1 MLKVHVLYEH
11 SSTIKPHGSS
21 YIRILLPLTYSTN
34 TKYFSVT
41 KGTSYASA
49 DIVIVERTW
58 KPHITLSA
66 AQELVAKVRKDCGC
80 LVYTIDDNLLDIKS
94 QLIFNNSLTHQQL
107 MVVRYFAREADGII
121 VSTDYLKERFR
132 HLNKKI
138 FVVPNA
144 LDERLL
150 VAGKIERNTS
160 DRKRRVIG
168 YMGTHTHDADLMMIV
183 QALRKIIRKNTDHLE
198 LQLIGCIADSSVI
211 DSFKGL
217 PIKVLDVGN
226 NGDYQNFM
234 RWMSQTV
241 EWDLAIA
248 PLESNS
254 FTRCKSDIKFLDY
267 SALGIAGIYSDVAS
281 YNNTVCHLETGY
293 LAANNVEA
301 WVEAFE
307 CLLGNDPLRTQIAT
321 YAREYVLSN
330 RTLKYCAQN
339 WQQAIFSIVN

>member
-1 MLKVHVLYEH
+1 MFKVHVLYEH

-21 YIRILLPLTYSTN
+21 YIRVLLPLTYSTN
-34 TKYFSVT
+34 TKDFYVT
-41 KGTSYASA
+41 KCTNYVSA

-58 KPHITLSA
+58 KPNITLSL
-66 AQELVAKVRKDCGC
+66 AQELVETARKDGSC
-80 LVYTIDDNLLDIKS
+80 LIYTIDDNLLDIKS
-94 QLIFNNSLTHQQL
+94 QLIFNHSLTNQQL

-121 VSTDYLKERFR
+121 VSTEYLKERFQ

-144 LDERLL
+144 LDEGLFQ
-150 VAGKIERNTS
+150 GQTKRNKS

-168 YMGTHTHDADLMMIV
+168 YMGTHTHDADLMMVI
-183 QALRKIIRKNTDHLE
+183 QALRTILRKNSDSLE
-198 LQLIGCIADSSVI
+198 LQLVGCIADSSVI

-217 PIKVLDVGN
+217 PIKVLDIGN
-226 NGDYQNFM
+226 NGDYPNFM
-234 RWMSQTV
+234 RWMSQTL

-248 PLESNS
+248 PLENNS

-267 SALGIAGIYSDVAS
+267 SALGLAGIYSDVAS
-281 YNNTVCHLETGY
+281 YNNTVRHLETGY

-301 WVEAFE
+301 WIEAFE
-307 CLLGNDPLRTQIAT
+307 SLLGDDRLRTQIANN
-321 YAREYVLSN
+321 AREYVLSN
-330 RTLKYCAQN
+330 RTLKHCAQN